1 MPDAPLK
8 TYPDPESSIGP
19 VLDARFFETFAN
31 VNNVEKRQREKFRAA
46 LVIGAILLLLNYW
59 GVLKLTGP
67 KTVYFATVILIHE
80 FGHFVG
86 MRLCGYRGVGLLFLP
101 YLSDSAQG
109 VRTHASPLR
118 EAIVILLGPLPG
130 MFIGLILS
138 FLAVLEF
145 SDSIRFAAMCFLAFN
160 SISLLP
166 CLPFDGGRL
175 LQRVVLVRSRYL
187 MAIVQLTLAS
197 FLVLVGWLLGM
208 KYTVILGLGS
218 LFWTTL
224 NFRFDSIA
232 QRLHDQFPDLELGE
246 SGQVSMASAANIVKE
261 LRRHV
266 PFTLRF
272 GMDAWAVR
280 SVWERLMA
288 KPAGLG
294 TILMSLAA
302 YATAFVL
309 FVCTT
314 VGLMLY
320 PEEQLS
326 TIQLPDGTEQK
337 QATIFLL
344 GDRVIEV
351 TVSDEGRYHGE
362 QKTYVPGGDAVL
374 VEGEWK
380 NGYMEGVW
388 TTSTEDGNAISRMT
402 LKQGEL
408 IKFEEFRD
416 GAWVESTPANIAWF
430 VRYDLWRH
438 RRVAPEGPHQSD

>member
-1 MPDAPLK
+1 
-8 TYPDPESSIGP
+8 
-19 VLDARFFETFAN
+19 
-31 VNNVEKRQREKFRAA
+31 
-46 LVIGAILLLLNYW
+46 
-59 GVLKLTGP
+59 
-67 KTVYFATVILIHE
+67 
-80 FGHFVG
+80 
-86 MRLCGYRGVGLLFLP
+86 
-101 YLSDSAQG
+101 
-109 VRTHASPLR
+109 
-118 EAIVILLGPLPG
+118 

-145 SDSIRFAAMCFLAFN
+145 SESIRFAAICFLAFN

-175 LQRVVLVRSRYL
+175 LQRVVLVRRRYL

-197 FLVLVGWLLGM
+197 FLVLVGWILGM

-246 SGQVSMASAANIVKE
+246 SGHVSLVSAANIVKE
-261 LRRHV
+261 LRQHV

-280 SVWERLMA
+280 SIWERLMA

-294 TILMSLAA
+294 TILASLAA

-309 FVCTT
+309 LVCAT
-314 VGLMLY
+314 VGLMFY
-320 PEEQLS
+320 PEEQVS
-326 TIQLPDGTEQK
+326 TVQLPDGTEQK
-337 QATIFLL
+337 QATISLL
-344 GDRVIEV
+344 GKRVIDV
-351 TVSDEGRYHGE
+351 TVSDEGCYHGE
-362 QKTYVPGGDAVL
+362 QKTYVPGGDVVL
-374 VEGEWK
+374 VQGEWN

-402 LKQGEL
+402 LTSRASLSNMKN
-408 IKFEEFRD
+408 FAMAR
-416 GAWVESTPANIAWF
+416 GARAT
-430 VRYDLWRH
+430 L
-438 RRVAPEGPHQSD
+438 RR